1 MNLNTTKFN
10 EITCLFTPEQVGVFI
25 NILVFIHDNGHISLK
40 RLYSMCHDH
49 QCVFKQFS
57 EDTNGTYYSELTEHP
72 EHLKVAY
79 RIINTVYKHYG
90 IDTALSKIKDRHP
103 KMVLPRQVSYYFI
116 KKYTKLTNAQ
126 TALLFGQ
133 DHSTTNHAKKA
144 VMNRIDT
151 EPIFRHEIES
161 IKLLLVA

>member
-1 MNLNTTKFN
+1 MNLNTTKFS
-10 EITCLFTPEQVGVFI
+10 EITCLFTPEQVGIFV

-40 RLYSMCHDH
+40 RLYSMCQDH
-49 QCVFKQFS
+49 QCVFRQFS
-57 EDTNGTYYSELTEHP
+57 EDFSGNYYSELTEHP
-72 EHLKVAY
+72 EHLIGAY
-79 RIINTVYKHYG
+79 KIIDTVYKFYG
-90 IDTALSKIKDRHP
+90 IDTSLATIKDRQP
-103 KMVLPRQVSYYFI
+103 KFVLPRQVSYYLI
-116 KKYTKLTNAQ
+116 KEYTKLTNAQ